1 MLAADCGKRDC
12 LEALLQ
18 AGADKACAGS
28 KGEKGLWEAA
38 SLSCRRLFP
47 IVRSINAPASC
58 KGAC

>member
-1 MLAADCGKRDC
+1 MLAAQFGHRDC
-12 LEALLQ
+12 LGALLQ

-28 KGEKGLWEAA
+28 KGEKGLWE
-38 SLSCRRLFP
+38 SCRRLFP